1 MQRVLSPVKINAY
14 VRNQF
19 AGRNE
24 LPATQ
29 YPLENAEDFVKIIY
43 IRLYGQR
50 KNMDY
55 TVELREEKER
65 NGYRFED
72 FLVLDGLKKELQK
85 LRDALQEQTEE
96 RKKLLASVKQLNRQ
110 VVAYKKQMYDKVQL
124 KSAQVQL
131 KLNEAKAERLELD
144 KKIEQLRQKK
154 LTYPEDVVRVRQAI
168 QEEFSGIGRSPEPRI
183 LCELLEIT
191 DEKWSSAVEGY

>member
-55 TVELREEKER
+55 TVELKEEKER
-65 NGYRFED
+65 NGYRFKD
-72 FLVLDGLKKELQK
+72 FLV
-85 LRDALQEQTEE
+85 R
-96 RKKLLASVKQLNRQ
+96 VK
-110 VVAYKKQMYDKVQL
+110 
-124 KSAQVQL
+124 
-131 KLNEAKAERLELD
+131 
-144 KKIEQLRQKK
+144 
-154 LTYPEDVVRVRQAI
+154 
-168 QEEFSGIGRSPEPRI
+168 G
-183 LCELLEIT
+183 
-191 DEKWSSAVEGY
+191 

>member
-1 MQRVLSPVKINAY
+1 M
-14 VRNQF
+14 
-19 AGRNE
+19 
-24 LPATQ
+24 
-29 YPLENAEDFVKIIY
+29 
-43 IRLYGQR
+43 
-50 KNMDY
+50 
-55 TVELREEKER
+55 
-65 NGYRFED
+65 
-72 FLVLDGLKKELQK
+72 
-85 LRDALQEQTEE
+85 QEQTEE

-168 QEEFSGIGRSPEPRI
+168 QEEFSRIGRSPEPRI

-191 DEKWSSAVEGY
+191 DEKWSNAVEGY